1 MSNIQHVKIPLSL
14 LDRMSVEHARINAQI
29 NAMADNPT
37 VYTGEVLKHAL
48 SVIQW
53 HLGEQ
58 SEHLQVL
65 QSHIYRINRLIDKMD
80 EVLQKQQ
87 DKYAFT
93 AQSYEV
99 LIRQDER
106 LTGGENDSIH

>member
-1 MSNIQHVKIPLSL
+1 MNSIQHIKIPLSL
-14 LDRMSVEHARINAQI
+14 LDRMNVEHARINAQI

-37 VYTGEVLKHAL
+37 AYTGEVLKHAL

-65 QSHIYRINRLIDKMD
+65 QNRVYRINRLIDKTD

-87 DKYAFT
+87 SKHAFT

-99 LIRQDER
+99 LTRQDER
-106 LTGGENDSIH
+106 LLRGNV

>member
-1 MSNIQHVKIPLSL
+1 MNSIQHIKIPLSL
-14 LDRMSVEHARINAQI
+14 LDRMNVDHARINAQI

-37 VYTGEVLKHAL
+37 AYTGEVLKHAL
-48 SVIQW
+48 NVIQW

-65 QSHIYRINRLIDKMD
+65 QNHVYRINCLIDKTD

-87 DKYAFT
+87 ATHAFT

-99 LIRQDER
+99 LTRQDER
-106 LTGGENDSIH
+106 LLRGNV